1 MAPGVG
7 ETLRQARLAQ
17 GVGLAEIEQATK
29 IRARFLRAIEDEQW
43 DVLPGRA
50 YVRAFVRTYA
60 EFVGVDAD
68 PLVEQ
73 LGRALEPNR
82 QDELPPEPVVQHG
95 TVAGGLLGRLSPRL
109 LAAIGGGVLV
119 VFLLIL
125 GLTSGDDADQ
135 TASPP
140 PPPPAEEGAA
150 EPDEPPAP
158 EPERASVSL
167 SAIGT
172 VWVCLVSGRGEALVN
187 SETLSPGE
195 ERGPFRARRLLMTFG
210 NGQIEFTAGDEPVE
224 VPDAAEPLGFE
235 VTAEGVEEL
244 DATERPTCV

>member
-17 GVGLAEIEQATK
+17 GVDLAEIEQATK
-29 IRARFLRAIEDEQW
+29 IRVRFLRAIEDEQW

-50 YVRAFVRTYA
+50 YARAFLRTYA
-60 EFVGVDAD
+60 GFLGVDAD

-73 LGRALEPNR
+73 LDRALEPNE
-82 QDELPPEPVVQHG
+82 QEELPPEPVVQHG
-95 TVAGGLLGRLSPRL
+95 TLAGGLIGRLSPRL
-109 LAAIGGGVLV
+109 LAAIGGAALV
-119 VFLLIL
+119 VLLLVL

-135 TASPP
+135 TATPP
-140 PPPPAEEGAA
+140 PPPPAEEETAA
-150 EPDEPPAP
+150 SDDLPAP

-167 SAIGT
+167 SAVGT

-187 SETLSPGE
+187 SETLAPGE

-210 NGQIEFTAGDEPVE
+210 NGQIEITAGDEPVE
-224 VPDAAEPLGFE
+224 VPDAAEPFGFE

-244 DATERPTCV
+244 EPADRPTCV